1 MSDEPAGEPGPEEV
15 RATAAASTQ
24 EAVPAPARERAVISV
39 RTLVSAALIT
49 LALVATVFVVF
60 RIFDLVL
67 LFLIAVVVAEGI
79 RPMVEWL
86 ERRRFPLAVAISAVY
101 LGLIAVL
108 AITVTILVEPVVAQ
122 AQQLASDIQGH
133 QNDIVSFITN
143 TEAQLHISNSDLQS
157 GAQNFI
163 TQASNVLLAIS
174 GYIVAIIVDFFIVLV
189 VAFLWLTTSRRLKA
203 FTVDLFPLHHQG
215 LASDVIHEIGFRM
228 GGYLRAVAINM
239 VAVGVATGLGCAI
252 LQLPSPLLLG
262 IFAGVTA
269 AVPLVGPFLGVVPP
283 VLLALT
289 ISPTHAVVTLVVLL
303 VIQLLD
309 GNTVVPVVMN
319 RVVALPP
326 LAVVLALLVGG
337 AVAGLVGALLAVPI
351 ASAMQVLVMRVLVPA
366 IHHAQGRT
374 DAAYAGAFTP
384 VSPGLRDQAPK
395 GGGRRREP
403 RP

>member
-1 MSDEPAGEPGPEEV
+1 MSEE
-15 RATAAASTQ
+15 AAADH
-24 EAVPAPARERAVISV
+24 PAAHRERAVISV
-39 RTLVSAALIT
+39 RTLVTASLIT
-49 LALVATVFVVF
+49 LALVAAVFVLF
-60 RIFDLVL
+60 RIFDLAL
-67 LFLIAVVVAEGI
+67 LFLVAVVVAEGI

-86 ERRRFPLAVAISAVY
+86 ETRRFPLALAITAVY
-101 LGLIAVL
+101 LGLIAALV
-108 AITVTILVEPVVAQ
+108 ITVTLLVEPVVAQ
-122 AQQLASDIQGH
+122 AQVLASDITDH
-133 QNDIVSFITN
+133 QSDIVTFVQS
-143 TEAQLHISNSDLQS
+143 TENQLHISNSDLQS
-157 GAQNFI
+157 QAQNAI
-163 TQASNVLLAIS
+163 TQASNVLLAIG
-174 GYIVAIIVDFFIVLV
+174 GYIFTIIVNFFIVLV

-203 FTVDLFPLHHQG
+203 FTVDLFPVHAQD

-252 LQLPSPLLLG
+252 LGLPSPLLLG

-303 VIQLLD
+303 IVQLLD

-337 AVAGLVGALLAVPI
+337 AVAGLMGALLAVPV
-351 ASAMQVLVMRVLVPA
+351 ASAIQVLVIRVLVPA

-374 DAAYAGAFTP
+374 DAAYAEAFTP
-384 VSPGLRDQAPK
+384 LSPSLRDQAPT
-395 GGGRRREP
+395 GGGRRREA
-403 RP
+403 RS